1 MIAMGGSMDHNMV
14 LSSDEII
21 NCRLY
26 FSRIRHLLLCSI
38 AVILRCKIVSRKM
51 RITNTV
57 TRWCTL
63 HPIVQKFLAFLFSQ
77 GARGRVGS
85 FGVVLGSFFRPLVV
99 AQYRVGIQNSL
110 WFSVILCDS
119 LLGRFEHVVRDAG
132 DFPLLVLPTV
142 CTNVTLLTVSANAY
156 VFGTSADRWRI
167 NRSLLGKYFLSS
179 LKWLVQHDCSA
190 IKVGFALTTKKRGN
204 SDELPI
210 CYQSLLYHSF
220 FSRK

>member
-1 MIAMGGSMDHNMV
+1 MSYICSKT
-14 LSSDEII
+14 SSPVITY
-21 NCRLY
+21 L
-26 FSRIRHLLLCSI
+26 
-38 AVILRCKIVSRKM
+38 ILRCKIKSWKV
-51 RITNTV
+51 RITNSV
-57 TRWCTL
+57 TWWCTL

-85 FGVVLGSFFRPLVV
+85 FGVVWGSFFRPLVV

-167 NRSLLGKYFLSS
+167 DRSLLGKYFFSF

-190 IKVGFALTTKKRGN
+190 IKFGFVFTTNERGN

-210 CYQSLLYHSF
+210 CYRSLLYNSYL
-220 FSRK
+220 SRK